1 MFSFARILSLLVAL
15 GLILAP
21 LAPVAA
27 QCADQTAQSEM
38 AAMQDMMQDMSCCPS
53 DDQPDEPVVCK
64 AGCIQVIALIG
75 FEGRS
80 TAVPL
85 AGYLPG
91 YPAVHTEWLTPPDLD
106 PPKANLR
113 S

>member
-1 MFSFARILSLLVAL
+1 MFGFARILSLLVAL
-15 GLILAP
+15 AFVLAP

-27 QCADQTAQSEM
+27 QCADQITQSEM
-38 AAMQDMMQDMSCCPS
+38 SAMQDMSCCPS

-80 TAVPL
+80 TAVPV

-91 YPAVHTEWLTPPDLD
+91 YPAAHTEWLTPPDLD
-106 PPKANLR
+106 PPKANLL